1 MRISKPGVEWFLL
14 AIEPVWDGLPTSLEP
29 AIRVYPLRTP
39 FFMEQPRTSAS
50 VNVPVVKFYDVY
62 FLKYI
67 HWKRTC
73 KAYKYISDYNNGI
86 SFALNHDFCFF
97 AHGNITKF
105 YRTIHFGLHN
115 LIN

>member
-1 MRISKPGVEWFLL
+1 MKISKSGVEGFLL
-14 AIEPVWDGLPTSLEP
+14 AIGPVWDGLPSSSKT
-29 AIRVYPLRTP
+29 ITWVYPLRTP
-39 FFMEQPRTSAS
+39 FFTEHLGTIAS
-50 VNVPVVKFYDVY
+50 VNVSVVKLYDVY

-67 HWKRTC
+67 HWKRTR

-86 SFALNHDFCFF
+86 SFVLNHYFCFF
-97 AHGNITKF
+97 AYRSITKF